1 MKKTWEH
8 PKSKRVDITRNVT
21 RQLILDFIRKK
32 NGVSFIYDECA
43 EYTGLHYN
51 TVCRMMKRLLAE
63 NAVRITSPK
72 TYEVIDN

>member
-8 PKSKRVDITRNVT
+8 PKSKRAYLCPTRDLV
-21 RQLILDFIRKK
+21 LDFIRKK
-32 NGVSFIYDECA
+32 NGTSFIYDECA
-43 EYTGLHYN
+43 EKTGLHYN

-72 TYEVIDN
+72 TYEVVDN